1 MASEA
6 ECLAH
11 TSQPVTG
18 HSQHY
23 KEKRRSHAARDLMPE
38 EAGGKK
44 ERVKGEEGAAFRQ
57 HSACTLR
64 APTVHDAPDSFLYL
78 RDSMMHAWSTGTISR
93 GAMHELEIT

>member
-1 MASEA
+1 MASQA
-6 ECLAH
+6 ECLVH

-23 KEKRRSHAARDLMPE
+23 KEKCRSHAARDLMPE

-44 ERVKGEEGAAFRQ
+44 EMGKGEQGAAFRQ

-64 APTVHDAPDSFLYL
+64 ARTVHNAPDSFLYL
-78 RDSMMHAWSTGTISR
+78 RDSMES
-93 GAMHELEIT
+93 LL